1 MTMGKSELPVLWTV
15 CCIPSR
21 SASTSKSKTSRLVE
35 IKVVEIG
42 SKKRKKISGL
52 LGLIMS
58 ETIPF
63 FTLDFWT
70 YGSWLQEKKY
80 YLLHAD
86 SKHILPSGRPYSSL

>member
-80 YLLHAD
+80 YLLRAD